1 MNVIYE
7 GEGKLFPVVIEL
19 SLEEAKV
26 LLQILEDYARD
37 KYKGS
42 PSGCGDS
49 LESFLCTLASN
60 LRELTAFTKE
70 DLPHY

>member
-1 MNVIYE
+1 MNVTYE
-7 GEGKLFPVVIEL
+7 GEGRLFPVVIEL

-26 LLQILEDYARD
+26 LLQILESYA
-37 KYKGS
+37 KVKEA
-42 PSGCGDS
+42 PSGCGGS

-60 LRELTAFTKE
+60 LRELTSFAKE